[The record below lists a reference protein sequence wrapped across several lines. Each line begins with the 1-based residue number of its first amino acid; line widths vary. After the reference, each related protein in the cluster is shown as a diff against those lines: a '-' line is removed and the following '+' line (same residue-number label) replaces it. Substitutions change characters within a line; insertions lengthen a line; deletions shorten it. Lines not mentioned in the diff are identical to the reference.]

1 MPTFATPA
9 PITASVDIVL
19 GDITFAAGE
28 RADTV
33 VEVQPIDPTRPLDIQ
48 AADQVIIEY
57 AHGRLQVKHP
67 KLRTA
72 FASRYGSV
80 RVLVWLPAGS
90 HVQGNTA
97 EGEYVVQG
105 VVGSCRLKN
114 AIGDIRVDQ
123 ASEVRL
129 KTSGGRVTVD
139 HVSGSADVSANGA
152 VRVRRIDGDAEVTTI
167 GGEIWIGEVG
177 GELRA
182 DSSVG
187 GITVEVARAAVKAKT
202 ATGHIRLG
210 RLGSGP
216 VDLSAAIGKLEV
228 GVPAGIAVRLDAHT
242 PTGRIRNLLDAAD
255 DQSGRTVKVRA
266 RCNGGGDIVVHRA
279 DASLSPRG

>member
-1 MPTFATPA
+1 MPTFETPA
-9 PITASVDIVL
+9 PISASVDVIL
-19 GDITFAAGE
+19 GDITFAAGD
-28 RADTV
+28 RTHTV

-57 AHGRLQVKHP
+57 AEGKLQVKHP

-72 FASRYGSV
+72 FARRYGSV
-80 RVLVWLPAGS
+80 RVLVQLPTGS
-90 HVQGNTA
+90 DVQGTTA

-114 AIGDIRVDQ
+114 AIGDIRVEQ
-123 ASEVRL
+123 ATDVRL
-129 KTSGGRVTVD
+129 KTSGGRVTVG
-139 HVSGSADVSANGA
+139 HVTGSADVTANGT

-187 GITVEVARAAVKAKT
+187 GISVDVAHAAVKAKT
-202 ATGHIRLG
+202 ATGHIRVG
-210 RLGSGP
+210 ELGSGP
-216 VDLSAAIGKLEV
+216 VDLYAAIGKLEV
-228 GVPAGIAVRLDAHT
+228 GVPAGTAVRLDAHT
-242 PTGRIRNLLDAAD
+242 PTGRVRNLLDAAD
-255 DQSGRTVKVRA
+255 DQAGRTVKVRA
-266 RCNGGGDIVVHRA
+266 RCSGGGDVVVHRA
-279 DASLSPRG
+279 GAPITPRG